1 MKKPIT
7 VAQKTRKA
15 NARNLDSQSLSDA
28 KMATAEKLKDRR
40 LDTKNYPPKSALIFD
55 DGNIAFNT
63 NYYVRKA
70 EQKLKQE
77 SLSLDKQ
84 AQENRSLGVRLEK
97 ARKASLLTNPR
108 K

>member
-1 MKKPIT
+1 MT

-28 KMATAEKLKDRR
+28 KIATAKKLNDRA

-77 SLSLDKQ
+77 SLSLEDKILK
-84 AQENRSLGVRLEK
+84 NRSLGMRLEK